1 MTQLSHS
8 PPELDLRPI
17 APREHRRRLLE
28 RFERL
33 DPGAAFVL
41 VLDKHPL
48 PLVHWLSEHRFGEF
62 EGSFLERGFTWRVL
76 IRRR

>member
-1 MTQLSHS
+1 MTRLSHS
-8 PPELDLRPI
+8 FPDFDLRPVH
-17 APREHRRRLLE
+17 PRERRRRLLQ

-33 DPGAAFVL
+33 DPGTGFVL
-41 VLDKHPL
+41 VVDEHPL
-48 PLVHWLSEHRFGEF
+48 PLIHWLSERRFGEF